1 MSFDSSLGLW
11 LARHGEGFGMT
22 PQIVTLVW
30 RLLLPLDPSSGAPL
44 FVLDNVFFW
53 SALCIFSFVLF
64 QAWYARLLFLIFC
77 GLLSPCVLILAHVW
91 SDAMLVGA
99 LSLACALIFLSTI
112 GHGKWW
118 AILALPFL
126 IFAGL
131 VRFNAFSALLPLLC
145 YWWYVMLAGTSL
157 RPQRLLVYGVV
168 LLVATAV
175 SLAGI
180 FVSNKMLEKRFVTIP
195 MSAWTVVALWDLAAV
210 SLATGEMQIPSFAI
224 LPTTTQKELR
234 EHFREDSNT
243 TIYAVVYD
251 NGNPVPYTPTQL
263 KEINKAWLTAI
274 IKHPEAY
281 VEHRWR
287 LTRYLFGRYDREESL
302 ALSAGIYPYGDNP
315 PVMLPGN
322 AFRDKTVDFYQ
333 KALKTWWSA
342 PIVYVVVSLV
352 LLLLFL
358 RQRHGVHGRY
368 AIALTLSG
376 LLYVAPLCVVA
387 PSAELRYFSWLFFTA
402 PVSVALLL
410 STMNHAT
417 LQRHRLGD
425 RNLV

>member
-1 MSFDSSLGLW
+1 MSFDSALGLW

-44 FVLDNVFFW
+44 FVLDNIFFW
-53 SALCIFSFVLF
+53 LALCIFALALF
-64 QAWYARLLFLIFC
+64 QAWYARLLFLMLC
-77 GLLSPCVLILAHVW
+77 GLLSPCVLILAHAW

-99 LSLACALIFLSTI
+99 LSLACALMFLSAM
-112 GHGKWW
+112 GYGKRW
-118 AILALPFL
+118 AVLAFPFL
-126 IFAGL
+126 AFAGL
-131 VRFNAFSALLPLLC
+131 VRFNALPALLPLFC

-157 RPQRLLVYGVV
+157 KPRRWFVCGVV
-168 LLVATAV
+168 LLATTAV

-180 FVSNKMLEKRFVTIP
+180 FTANKMLEKRFVTIP
-195 MSAWTVVALWDLAAV
+195 MSVWAVVALWDLAAV
-210 SLATGEMQIPSFAI
+210 SLATGEMQIPSFAMS
-224 LPTTTQKELR
+224 PTTTHKELR
-234 EHFREDSNT
+234 EHFREDRNVPV
-243 TIYAVVYD
+243 YAVIYD
-251 NGNPVPYTPTQL
+251 NGNPVPYTSTQL

-274 IKHPEAY
+274 IKHPGAY
-281 VEHRWR
+281 FEHRWR
-287 LTRYLFGRYDREESL
+287 LTRYLFGRYDRKDSL
-302 ALSAGIYPYGDNP
+302 AFSAGIYHYGDNP
-315 PVMLPGN
+315 PMTLPEN
-322 AFRDKTVDFYQ
+322 AWRDKVIDIYQ
-333 KALKTWWSA
+333 EALKTWWSA

-352 LLLLFL
+352 SLMLFL
-358 RQRHGVHGRY
+358 RRRHGKHGKY

-410 STMNHAT
+410 SAMNHAT
-417 LQRHRLGD
+417 LQRHRPND